1 MNDQP
6 VMTEE
11 QQNDWVREQFQK
23 ANGYLVE
30 KGMITDQ
37 VLTKESLYLV
47 PQIAVWKFTL
57 KGVTEK
63 VWAISGVVPTDHVD
77 AKVAENPRDALRHFS
92 LRWQLRAEEILN
104 NKASDE
110 TQRKFAGMLIVHAEA
125 CYDLVQN
132 DELWQSLAR

>member
-1 MNDQP
+1 MNNQP

-11 QQNDWVREQFQK
+11 EQNAWVREQFQK

-57 KGVTEK
+57 KGVTDK
-63 VWAISGVVPTDHVD
+63 VWAITGVVPTDHVD

-92 LRWQLRAEEILN
+92 LRWQLRAEEILQN
-104 NKASDE
+104 ERSDATE
-110 TQRKFAGMLIVHAEA
+110 RKFAEMLVVHAEA
-125 CYDLVQN
+125 CYGLVQN
-132 DELWQSLAR
+132 EELWQGLAR